1 MYMNLFHVY
10 GMVDHAGNRQSEKPG
25 TLRPRPE
32 EWPSR
37 PSRSVRDFCTGLHPE
52 GPLLFLAVRPGMEG
66 RSSLPW
72 IFPGNHWKNS
82 GKMLE
87 IHGNP
92 L

>member
-1 MYMNLFHVY
+1 MNLFHVY
-10 GMVDHAGNRQSEKPG
+10 GMVDHAGNRQSEKHG
-25 TLRPRPE
+25 TLRTRPE
-32 EWPSR
+32 ELPSR
-37 PSRSVRDFCTGLHPE
+37 PSRSVRDFCTCLHPE